1 MTTLVTPIY
10 GWHYPDSATNIN
22 QSQMQ
27 TLATDMDTT
36 FAAYDARNV
45 AGSALKGVSVFTNS
59 QTLTLNT
66 DTTISFTGEDWDEL
80 NSWAIGSPTIVNLT
94 PGVYFAAATMQNS
107 GTAGGLG
114 LRLKLNG
121 TTIYDAIN
129 SDGLASNANRV
140 RIFGDVYVTANSTL
154 VLSGRW
160 FGSGTGGAAGYT
172 NLIVNKIRNTLP

>member
-10 GWHYPDSATNIN
+10 GWHYPDSVANIN

-27 TLATDMDTT
+27 TLATDMDTS

-45 AGSALKGVSVFTNS
+45 AGTTLKGTSVFTNS
-59 QTLTLNT
+59 QVLPLNT

-80 NSWAIGSPTIVNLT
+80 GAWVIGSPTILSLT
-94 PGVYFAAATMQNS
+94 PGVYWAFATMPSS

-121 TTIYDAIN
+121 TTLYDGIN
-129 SDGLASNANRV
+129 SSGLAANATDV
-140 RIFGDVYVTANSTL
+140 QIFGDIYVTANSTL
-154 VLSGRW
+154 TLSGRW
-160 FGSGTGGAAGYT
+160 FGSGTGGACGYT
-172 NLIVNKIRNTLP
+172 NLVVNKIRSILP

>member
-1 MTTLVTPIY
+1 
-10 GWHYPDSATNIN
+10 
-22 QSQMQ
+22 
-27 TLATDMDTT
+27 
-36 FAAYDARNV
+36 
-45 AGSALKGVSVFTNS
+45 
-59 QTLTLNT
+59 
-66 DTTISFTGEDWDEL
+66 
-80 NSWAIGSPTIVNLT
+80 
-94 PGVYFAAATMQNS
+94 MQNS

-121 TTIYDAIN
+121 TTIYDAIS